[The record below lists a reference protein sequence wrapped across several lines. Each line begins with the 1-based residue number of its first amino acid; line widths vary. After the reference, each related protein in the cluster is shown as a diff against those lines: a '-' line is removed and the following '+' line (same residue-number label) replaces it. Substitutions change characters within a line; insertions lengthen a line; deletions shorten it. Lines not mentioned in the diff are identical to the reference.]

1 MEYFNIITNF
11 ALFRFKQEYLATL
24 TWAVISSTR
33 AISPHTES
41 DNALVEEM
49 VSRLKK
55 QYISEG
61 GSEVTF
67 FDNEKD
73 ITDSVRERVE
83 LVIQAKEDFHLLE
96 QLVKKLDKER
106 IEPSIAEFYEV

>member
-1 MEYFNIITNF
+1 M
-11 ALFRFKQEYLATL
+11 
-24 TWAVISSTR
+24 
-33 AISPHTES
+33 
-41 DNALVEEM
+41 EEM